1 MEPIAIK
8 LKHVTFSGIDKKTE
22 LSALQEIQREH
33 PYVEWGVLLS
43 KSWKENGNRY
53 VDPAWLK
60 ELEGL
65 GLNLSGHLCGSLAH
79 DAACG
84 SWPSVKE
91 FLQERTHL
99 FNRFQ
104 LNISNRDDNPTSIT
118 FDNRMKQEIIIQQP
132 HSTMCRLFLDS
143 WPYYGDP
150 SRYKP
155 LTYRP
160 LSMLI
165 DGSGGRGID
174 EPIVDFKDPNYK
186 VGYAG
191 GITPDNVAIKLS
203 HLLYSPNVGD
213 FWIDMES
220 GVRTN
225 DCFDVNKVRKVLSIC
240 YKVLEQYLT
249 I

>member
-1 MEPIAIK
+1 MSNLK
-8 LKHVTFSGIDKKTE
+8 LKHVTFSGIDKRTD

-43 KSWKENGNRY
+43 RSWNENGNRY

-60 ELEGL
+60 NLEGL

-79 DAACG
+79 DAVRG
-84 SWPSVKE
+84 SWPSVRE
-91 FLQERTHL
+91 FLQEHTPL
-99 FNRFQ
+99 FSRFQ
-104 LNISNRDDNPTSIT
+104 LNISNRDDNPAVVHL
-118 FDNRMKQEIIIQQP
+118 DNNISQEIIIQQP
-132 HSTMCRLFLDS
+132 HATRCRLFLDS
-143 WPYYGDP
+143 WSYYGDP

-165 DGSGGRGID
+165 DGSGGCGID
-174 EPIVDFKDPNYK
+174 ARIVDFKDKNYK

-191 GITPDNVAIKLS
+191 GINPDNVAIKLS

-225 DCFDVNKVRKVLSIC
+225 DCFDINKVRNVLSIC
-240 YKVLEQYLT
+240 QKVIEQYLT